1 MKQIQ
6 RVVQVLVIATG
17 LLVSSA
23 AFGGVLLNTPIDV
36 IGNLSP
42 ASFTS
47 NGYGTNTYKDWGNE
61 PSVAVNPLNLNQI
74 VVSSFSYGTSSTA
87 IGANIFYS
95 TNGGVDW
102 TSQFSVPAPS
112 NGVAIQ
118 RDWTFAYDNIG
129 TLHAAVLGA
138 GNIYH
143 GSTTDPT
150 SLAAWSWTGG
160 GTPINTS
167 TSGNADQ
174 PWIAVQ
180 GGRVF
185 VGYDD
190 FTAGVTLRVAASA
203 NNGTTFAIDNAISN
217 GALAGNTVNP
227 GTRIATDGAGNV
239 YSIFGV
245 GPSAGVGTH
254 TVTYYLNRSRDGGAT
269 WDFTGAVG
277 GLVITTGTSRQLD
290 NAGTQASNT
299 WFANVN
305 DLRGNITAV
314 AADATGAHIYTLI
327 GKQDGSGTDR
337 IYLREFHPVGTN
349 LVASAEIVIS
359 PAGQRAALPSVTVL
373 ANGSVVIMY
382 DTFDGNQVH
391 VHIATST
398 DFGASI
404 SSDVIV
410 YSFVPLTLLAATGSS
425 TSNREFGDY
434 QYLTSI
440 GDTFYG
446 TFAGLGNVNANG
458 IDTTAL
464 IDPFFFSGSVTVPE
478 PATLL
483 LLILGLGALLSFGFF
498 RHRMH

>member
-1 MKQIQ
+1 MKKIQ
-6 RVVQVLVIATG
+6 RVVQVLAIGTG
-17 LLVSSA
+17 LFVSSA
-23 AFGGVLLNTPIDV
+23 AFGGLLVNTPFDV
-36 IGNLSP
+36 IGNLP
-42 ASFTS
+42 VAEFTGF
-47 NGYGTNTYKDWGNE
+47 GYGTNTYKDWGNE
-61 PSVAVNPLNLNQI
+61 PSVAVNPLNPNQI
-74 VVSSFSYGTSSTA
+74 VISSFSYSTSSTA
-87 IGANIFYS
+87 TGANIFYS
-95 TNGGVDW
+95 ITGGATW

-112 NGVAIQ
+112 NGVRIPN
-118 RDWTFAYDNIG
+118 DWNFAYDSTG
-129 TLHAAVLGA
+129 TLHATVLGG
-138 GNIYH
+138 GNIYQ
-143 GSTTDPT
+143 GSTTNPT

-160 GTPINTS
+160 GTRINTS

-174 PWIAVQ
+174 PWLAVQ

-190 FTAGVTLRVAASA
+190 FTGGVTLRVAASA

-217 GALAGNTVNP
+217 GARPGNTVNP

-239 YSIFGV
+239 YSIFGL

-269 WDFTGAVG
+269 WDFMGSSANG
-277 GLVITTGTSRQLD
+277 GLVITSGTSRQLD

-314 AADATGAHIYTLI
+314 AADATGAHVYTLI

-337 IYLREFHPVGTN
+337 IYLREFHPNGTN
-349 LVASAEIVIS
+349 LGASAEIAIS
-359 PAGQRAALPSVTVL
+359 PAGQRAVFPSVTVL
-373 ANGSVVIMY
+373 DNGTVVMMY

-404 SSDVIV
+404 SSDVIA

-446 TFAGLGNVNANG
+446 AFAGLGDVNAGG
-458 IDTTAL
+458 INTTAL
-464 IDPFFFSGSVTVPE
+464 IDPFFISGSVTVPE
-478 PATLL
+478 PPTLL
-483 LLILGLGALLSFGFF
+483 LILGALLSFGFF